1 MDGRAMTA
9 MTADSVI
16 LSSLMDN
23 KDKAI
28 MQMIAEDK
36 ELEADLKITQEGVS
50 KCSFKRNFVYF
61 AQNRQIILFL

>member
-1 MDGRAMTA
+1 

-28 MQMIAEDK
+28 MQKIAEDK
-36 ELEADLKITQEGVS
+36 ELEADLKITQRGRV
-50 KCSFKRNFVYF
+50 KM
-61 AQNRQIILFL
+61 

>member
-1 MDGRAMTA
+1 MRKNGDAYVSA
-9 MTADSVI
+9 VI

-23 KDKAI
+23 NDKAI
-28 MQMIAEDK
+28 MQKIAEDK

-50 KCSFKRNFVYF
+50 KCTFKRNFVYF